1 VTPTSDPTLGVIL
14 TEVREMR
21 AELQA
26 ADEELRAR
34 LSSIDQKQA
43 VANGRTT
50 KLEVRMEAHEAAQ
63 RERFALKREVFLFL
77 GAFLCGALPTV
88 IVVLF
93 SR

>member
-1 VTPTSDPTLGVIL
+1 MTPHTDPTLGVIL

-50 KLEVRMEAHEAAQ
+50 KLEVRMEAHDAAQ
-63 RERFALKREVFLFL
+63 RERFALKREVLLFL
-77 GAFLCGALPTV
+77 GAFLCGAAPT
-88 IVVLF
+88 ILVVYLT
-93 SR
+93 R

>member
-1 VTPTSDPTLGVIL
+1 MTPHTDPTLGIIL

-50 KLEVRMEAHEAAQ
+50 KLEVRMEAHDAAQ
-63 RERFALKREVFLFL
+63 RERFALKREVLLFL
-77 GAFLCGALPTV
+77 GAFLCGAAPT
-88 IVVLF
+88 ILVVYLT
-93 SR
+93 R